1 MATDSDATGR
11 SLATYGIV
19 IVAAVLIGTA
29 LAPQVWGVVAD
40 GGETDAVA
48 VVEVSGTIT
57 GNSVD
62 SLRETLRDVRANE
75 SIKAVVLEVNSPGGS
90 AAASES
96 LYLAVNQTASE
107 MPVVAHVR
115 GAAASGAYYG
125 IAPSARIYA
134 LPASMIGSVG
144 VYATKPS
151 TVPDQYVRSGP
162 DKGTRGTTEDVRE
175 TVEQLQRAF
184 LDTVLHHRGE
194 QLDLSRAQLAHGNIY
209 TGAESV
215 SNGLADEI
223 GTIDSAISF
232 AAQQANLDTYNVVHR
247 ELDTQQ
253 VLVLS
258 QANGTTSVSVSNSQF
273 GYEGVETTKYLM
285 LWGELSDAPEVSAN
299 E

>member
-1 MATDSDATGR
+1 MATNSDATGR

-19 IVAAVLIGTA
+19 VVAAVLIGTA

-40 GGETDAVA
+40 DGESDAVA
-48 VVEVSGTIT
+48 VVEVSGSIT
-57 GNSVD
+57 GDSVD
-62 SLRETLRDVRANE
+62 SLRETLRNVRANE
-75 SIKAVVLEVNSPGGS
+75 SIKAVVLEVDSPGGS

-96 LYLAVNQTASE
+96 LYLAVNETASE
-107 MPVVAHVR
+107 MPVVASVQST
-115 GAAASGAYYG
+115 AASGAYYG
-125 IAPSARIYA
+125 MAPSEKIYA
-134 LPASMIGSVG
+134 LPSSTIGSIG

-184 LDTVLHHRGE
+184 LETVMVHRE
-194 QLDLSRAQLAHGNIY
+194 AQLDLTRGQIAHGNVY

-223 GTIDSAISF
+223 GTLDSAIGA
-232 AAQQANLDTYNVVHR
+232 AAQRADLDTYDIVHR
-247 ELDTQQ
+247 ELDQRQ
-253 VLVLS
+253 IVLFS
-258 QANGTTSVSVSNSQF
+258 QANETTAVSVSDDQF
-273 GYEGVETTKYLM
+273 GYEGVDTTQYLM
-285 LWGELSDAPEVSAN
+285 LWGHLENVEGVSAD